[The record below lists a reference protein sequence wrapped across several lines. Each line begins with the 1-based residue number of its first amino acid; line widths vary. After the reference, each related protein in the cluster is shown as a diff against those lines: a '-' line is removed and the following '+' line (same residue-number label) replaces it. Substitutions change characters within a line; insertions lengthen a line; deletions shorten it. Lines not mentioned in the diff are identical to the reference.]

1 MAMEKETF
9 TRDLLYAALILAV
22 VIVGL
27 ILVWVFSIDAGSTGI
42 D

>member
-1 MAMEKETF
+1 MAGEKDTF
-9 TRDLLYAALILAV
+9 TRDLLYAALILAA

-27 ILVWVFSIDAGSTGI
+27 FTLWLFAIDGGSTGI